1 MRGFVEKKIGCSC
14 RKRNARIHSCLSFQ
28 SPPLYPSRT
37 ALMTPVSD
45 SVEVIFVVQQ
55 LVFLRQHMVRQSIR
69 SDEKTLVAILYNFQ
83 FGISALE

>member
-1 MRGFVEKKIGCSC
+1 
-14 RKRNARIHSCLSFQ
+14 
-28 SPPLYPSRT
+28 
-37 ALMTPVSD
+37 MTPVSD

-83 FGISALE
+83 FGISALEWVQAGFMFPEGDFPGR